1 MNKPDGKDEEHKEVQ
16 FAYLARE
23 NMLYNLT
30 PFNQK
35 RLHIPFVQLQSGDM
49 LPISEV
55 IEKLPENLS
64 LKQFMGFPNQPIY
77 LSTLD
82 PSEKLTKGSND
93 KFTITIKSRK
103 SYTTMSIDQF
113 LDFATKLNP
122 EILVI
127 PSEEKVTD
135 PKMQEGKKSD
145 KRAINKMLQFLD
157 KTIALKKQGKLVGT
171 QILAP
176 IIDTVFPDVRQ
187 ELMNEI
193 MNRRDQIGGIVV
205 YGLNDLPKQPVSGE
219 HKAEVLKDLAVF
231 LGSDF
236 TKSKLV
242 VSSSIGDPIDVL
254 RKLNL
259 GFNFF
264 ESSYPFD
271 LAEKG
276 LALNF
281 WPEEWLETYQNY
293 DGYKDFL
300 EGNRLKD
307 DLEVFYRKVPVL
319 DMKNTEFMSH
329 HDSLIPTQETYPFRE
344 YSKAYIC
351 HLLNNDEMTGNVL
364 LTLHNCFIYQEL
376 FKVINKR
383 EFRKN
388 AAGLIYA
395 FCRFVCT

>member
-1 MNKPDGKDEEHKEVQ
+1 MDKAESNPEDLKEVQ
-16 FAYLARE
+16 FAYQARE

-35 RLHIPFVQLQSGDM
+35 RLHIPFVQLLSGDL
-49 LPISEV
+49 LPITEV
-55 IEKLPENLS
+55 IEKLPENMS
-64 LKQFMGFPNQPIY
+64 LKQFLGFPDHPVY
-77 LSTLD
+77 LSTLN

-93 KFTITIKSRK
+93 KQSITIKSRK
-103 SYTTMSIDQF
+103 SFTTMKIDTF
-113 LDFATKLNP
+113 LQFATKLKP
-122 EILVI
+122 EVLVT
-127 PSEEKVTD
+127 PSEEKVVD

-145 KRAINKMLQFLD
+145 KRAISKMLQFLD
-157 KTIALKKQGKLVGT
+157 QAIELKKEGKLVGT

-176 IIDTVFPDVRQ
+176 IVDTVYTDVRQ
-187 ELMNEI
+187 EMIKEI
-193 MNRRDQIGGIVV
+193 MDRRDQIGGIVV
-205 YGLNDLPKQPVSGE
+205 YGLNDLPKHPVSGE
-219 HKAEVLKDLAVF
+219 HKAEVLRDLASF
-231 LGSDF
+231 LSKDF

-242 VSSSIGDPIDVL
+242 VSSSQGDPIDVL

-281 WPEEWLETYQNY
+281 WPEEWLENYIEY

-300 EGNRLKD
+300 QGDRLKD
-307 DLEVFYRKVPVL
+307 DLDVFYRKVPVL
-319 DMKNTEFMSH
+319 DMKFADFMNH
-329 HDSLIPTQETYPFRE
+329 KDSLFPTYENYPLKD

-364 LTLHNCFIYQEL
+364 LTIHNCFIYQE
-376 FKVINKR
+376 FFRVINKR

-395 FCRFVCT
+395 FCRFICS